1 MIDALVV
8 GAGPAGAIAAKLM
21 AERGMR
27 VLLLDRAR
35 FPRHKLCGDALNPG
49 AVALLRRIGLA
60 DGVESS
66 ALRIAGMRL
75 TGHGVSIC
83 ARYPPSCYGLSI
95 ARRDLDM
102 RLVEAAA
109 RAGARIEERVVVRA
123 PLVETRDGK
132 PWVRGVVLAAANERP
147 LRVAAPITIA
157 ADGRRSAMA
166 LALGLTRHPKRPRR
180 WAIGGYFEEV
190 EGLEPFGEMHVRAD
204 HYLGVA
210 PVPGGLANACLV
222 TADRRGFA
230 NPTSRLVDAL
240 RQDGRLG
247 PRFGRAR
254 LVATTTTLG
263 PLAVEGGAAG
273 VRGLLLAGDAAGF
286 VDPMTGDGLRLAF
299 TSALLAAET
308 ALEAWDGRLGEAHER
323 LAQRRRAQLASK
335 LRFNRAV
342 RRLVSSPWGVRMSEH
357 TASMAPGLFE
367 RLILFAGD
375 LPREKGT
382 VPFSGTDDDEKGT
395 VRFLL

>member
-8 GAGPAGAIAAKLM
+8 GAGPAGAIAAKVM

-27 VLLLDRAR
+27 VLVLDRAR

-49 AVALLRRIGLA
+49 AVAILRRLGLA
-60 DGVESS
+60 DAVEHA
-66 ALRIAGMRL
+66 ALRIDGMRL
-75 TGHGVSIC
+75 TGRGVSIC
-83 ARYPPSCYGLSI
+83 ARYPPSSHGLSI
-95 ARRDLDM
+95 ARRNLDM

-109 RAGARIEERVVVRA
+109 RAGARIEEGVVVRA

-132 PWVRGVVLAAANERP
+132 PWVRGVVLSAADGRP
-147 LRVAAPITIA
+147 LRVAAPVTIA
-157 ADGRRSAMA
+157 ADGRRSTMA
-166 LALGLTRHPKRPRR
+166 LALGLTRHPKQPRR
-180 WAIGGYFEEV
+180 WAIGGYFEGV
-190 EGLEPFGEMHVRAD
+190 VGLEPFGEMHVRPD

-230 NPTSRLVDAL
+230 SPTSRLVEAVRQDAL
-240 RQDGRLG
+240 LG
-247 PRFGRAR
+247 PRFAGAR

-263 PLAVEGGAAG
+263 PLAVEGGRAG
-273 VRGLLLAGDAAGF
+273 VNGLLLAGDAAGF

-308 ALEAWDGRLGEAHER
+308 ALEVWAGRADDRAHER
-323 LAQRRRAQLASK
+323 LARRRRTQLSGK

-342 RRLVSSPWGVRMSEH
+342 RTLVSSPWSVRMSEH
-357 TASMAPGLFE
+357 TASIAPSLIE

-375 LPREKGT
+375 LPWRKGT
-382 VPFSGTDDDEKGT
+382 GPF
-395 VRFLL
+395 FP